1 MKNLIALGLSVL
13 LLLAA
18 CSRNQQVGGEGFVQV
33 SVGS

>member
-18 CSRNQQVGGEGFVQV
+18 CSRS
-33 SVGS
+33 SVLPQIRN